1 MRDYHLPINERS
13 CIYPFIKMGMRIRK
27 MAKALNKNPSTISRE
42 IVIKVRVYFNPQKH
56 KTNITKEE
64 KNAIES

>member
-1 MRDYHLPINERS
+1 MCDYQLTINERS

-42 IVIKVRVYFNPQKH
+42 IVIKVRVYFNPQQH

>member
-1 MRDYHLPINERS
+1 MCDYQLTINEIS
-13 CIYPFIKMGMRIRK
+13 CIYPFIKTRMRIRK
-27 MAKALNKNPSTISRE
+27 MAKALNRSPSTISRE

>member
-13 CIYPFIKMGMRIRK
+13 CIYPFIKMGMRIRE
-27 MAKALNKNPSTISRE
+27 MAKALNRSPSIISRE
-42 IVIKVRVYFNPQKH
+42 IVIKVRVCFNPQQH